1 MNGSGHV
8 VREIALVGLSKT
20 YRSAVRMVKSMRP
33 AQPRRAPVSRETLA
47 RASGGQVVVTTRD
60 GRVLIGRL
68 WLAREH
74 AELWQMVH
82 GIPCRQRFACEDIL
96 SCYVYSDSEMWDE
109 TTQPAG
115 RNERR
120 AVTEDGETSGPVLA
134 MDAVQSAV

>member
-1 MNGSGHV
+1 MNGRGHV

-20 YRSAVRMVKSMRP
+20 YRSAVRMVRSLRP
-33 AQPRRAPVSRETLA
+33 VQPRRAPVSREMLA

-68 WLAREH
+68 WLSREH

-96 SCYVYSDSEMWDE
+96 SCYVYSDSEMWED
-109 TTQPAG
+109 TTQPAPRSEG
-115 RNERR
+115 RPASEDEA
-120 AVTEDGETSGPVLA
+120 AVPMMVV
-134 MDAVQSAV
+134 DAQPTA

>member
-1 MNGSGHV
+1 M
-8 VREIALVGLSKT
+8 REIALVGLSKT
-20 YRSAVRMVKSMRP
+20 YRSAVRMVRSLRT
-33 AQPRRAPVSRETLA
+33 AQPRRAPVSREMLA

-96 SCYVYSDSEMWDE
+96 SCYVYSDSESWDE
-109 TTQPAG
+109 TTQPAM
-115 RNERR
+115 RNDHRPES
-120 AVTEDGETSGPVLA
+120 EDGETSGPVLA
-134 MDAVQSAV
+134 MAAAQPTV

>member
-1 MNGSGHV
+1 MNGCGYV

-20 YRSAVRMVKSMRP
+20 YRSAVRMVRTLRP
-33 AQPRRAPVSRETLA
+33 TQPRRKPVSRETLV

-68 WLAREH
+68 WLSRQH

-96 SCYVYSDSEMWDE
+96 SCYVYSDSETWED
-109 TTQPAG
+109 TTQPAE
-115 RNERR
+115 REERR
-120 AVTEDGETSGPVLA
+120 PASDSDGAAAPMMAV
-134 MDAVQSAV
+134 DAHPTA

>member
-1 MNGSGHV
+1 MNGRGHV

-20 YRSAVRMVKSMRP
+20 YRSAVRMVRSLRP
-33 AQPRRAPVSRETLA
+33 AHPRRAPVSREMLA

-68 WLAREH
+68 WLTREH

-96 SCYVYSDSEMWDE
+96 SCYVYSDSEMWEE
-109 TTQPAG
+109 TTQPS
-115 RNERR
+115 ERDDHLP
-120 AVTEDGETSGPVLA
+120 VSNDETSAVPMMVV
-134 MDAVQSAV
+134 DAQPTA

>member
-1 MNGSGHV
+1 MNGRGHV

-20 YRSAVRMVKSMRP
+20 YRSAVRMVRSLRP
-33 AQPRRAPVSRETLA
+33 AHPRRAPVSREMLA

-68 WLAREH
+68 WLTREH

-96 SCYVYSDSEMWDE
+96 SCYIYSDSEMWED
-109 TTQPAG
+109 TTQPV
-115 RNERR
+115 
-120 AVTEDGETSGPVLA
+120 VTGESRPESEDGSAPV
-134 MDAVQSAV
+134 MVMSAAQPTI

>member
-1 MNGSGHV
+1 MIGRGHV

-20 YRSAVRMVKSMRP
+20 YRSAVRMVRTMRP
-33 AQPRRAPVSRETLA
+33 AQPRRAPVHRETLA

-68 WLAREH
+68 WLSREH

-96 SCYVYSDSEMWDE
+96 SCYVYSDTEMWED
-109 TTQPAG
+109 TTQPAA

-120 AVTEDGETSGPVLA
+120 PASEDG
-134 MDAVQSAV
+134 DSAVPVMVVDAQPTA

>member
-20 YRSAVRMVKSMRP
+20 YRSAVRMVRTMRA
-33 AQPRRAPVSRETLA
+33 AQPRRAPVSRATLA

-68 WLAREH
+68 WLSRDH

-96 SCYVYSDSEMWDE
+96 SCYVYSDSEMWEE
-109 TTQPAG
+109 TTQPAD
-115 RNERR
+115 RDERR
-120 AVTEDGETSGPVLA
+120 PVSNGEA
-134 MDAVQSAV
+134 SAVPMMVVDAQPTA

>member
-20 YRSAVRMVKSMRP
+20 YRSAVRMVRSMRA
-33 AQPRRAPVSRETLA
+33 AQPRRAPVSRATLA

-68 WLAREH
+68 WLSREH

-82 GIPCRQRFACEDIL
+82 GIPCRQRFGCEDIL
-96 SCYVYSDSEMWDE
+96 SCYVYSDSEMWEE
-109 TTQPAG
+109 TTQPAD
-115 RNERR
+115 RDDHRPPSNDE
-120 AVTEDGETSGPVLA
+120 A
-134 MDAVQSAV
+134 SAVPMMVVDAQPTA

>member
-20 YRSAVRMVKSMRP
+20 YRSAVRMVRSLRT
-33 AQPRRAPVSRETLA
+33 AQPRRAPVSREMLA

-109 TTQPAG
+109 TTQPAA
-115 RNERR
+115 RNEGRV
-120 AVTEDGETSGPVLA
+120 VTEDGETSGPMLA
-134 MDAVQSAV
+134 MAAAQPAI